1 MAYSKRIETLCSLL
15 TTADVFADVGCDHGY
30 CSEYMLQK
38 GLCQKAILS
47 DISKGSLAKAEA
59 LLADYIREGKATSV
73 LGDGFYGVPKDVDE
87 VLIAGM
93 GGSEIVAI
101 LSDEKYG
108 FIPKRFVF
116 QPMHDGEKLRRYL
129 LAQGAYIERD
139 FTFTDVK
146 FYDVIV
152 GGNREEKERQQGDMR
167 DYSDAEYEFGREN
180 LEKMPTAFVQK
191 LQKLL
196 KNMQSYLSNPALQ
209 EESRRELL
217 EKQKRLEGVLSGEIK

>member
-1 MAYSKRIETLCSLL
+1 M
-15 TTADVFADVGCDHGY
+15 
-30 CSEYMLQK
+30 
-38 GLCQKAILS
+38 
-47 DISKGSLAKAEA
+47 
-59 LLADYIREGKATSV
+59 
-73 LGDGFYGVPKDVDE
+73 
-87 VLIAGM
+87 
-93 GGSEIVAI
+93 
-101 LSDEKYG
+101 
-108 FIPKRFVF
+108 
-116 QPMHDGEKLRRYL
+116 